1 MSQTTENKMNEK
13 TVLVVF
19 PSIFS
24 RNKIKYLMKSISKIL
39 KIKNQTLNSISRN
52 GFVIVLEVTDPVLAS
67 SAIGSLF
74 GIERIAIAREVRNNF
89 DNVLSTIIK
98 TSMNLLLKGEKF
110 YIKVDG
116 KTAGYLA
123 KDLEV
128 AATASLIEQ
137 AVDLQVKP
145 GSESYHDRLLY
156 TYITESNAYVCIFVD
171 KGLGGIPYN
180 SQNAEILCCV
190 YDELSAISCLQ
201 CIKMGFDIKIV
212 VCYSS
217 DPDLLKLSKI
227 INRILPNLIKE
238 KIELQFC
245 KIPRITDLLT
255 KTFVITSLIT
265 KVASSQKISR
275 VALAISPLVY
285 PAWFVEENTKTVSQ
299 NNLVPWIPLS
309 GIDSSILENA
319 REIGL
324 EKYLTSLEN
333 LCKLKFAKRPID
345 KEKVTR
351 NVKLAL
357 KNIKYVSITVG
368 PKNIHDII
376 DSLKANH

>member
-1 MSQTTENKMNEK
+1 MSQTTENKMNER

-24 RNKIKYLMKSISKIL
+24 HNKINYLMKSISKIL
-39 KIKNQTLNSISRN
+39 KIKNQTLNSIRRN
-52 GFVIVLEVTDPVLAS
+52 GFVIVLEVVDPVLAS

-74 GIERIAIAREVRNNF
+74 GVERIAIAREVRNNF
-89 DNVLSTIIK
+89 DNVVSTIIK

-156 TYITESNAYVCIFVD
+156 TYLTESNAYVCIFVD

-227 INRILPNLIKE
+227 INRI
-238 KIELQFC
+238 
-245 KIPRITDLLT
+245 
-255 KTFVITSLIT
+255 
-265 KVASSQKISR
+265 
-275 VALAISPLVY
+275 
-285 PAWFVEENTKTVSQ
+285 
-299 NNLVPWIPLS
+299 
-309 GIDSSILENA
+309 
-319 REIGL
+319 
-324 EKYLTSLEN
+324 
-333 LCKLKFAKRPID
+333 
-345 KEKVTR
+345 
-351 NVKLAL
+351 
-357 KNIKYVSITVG
+357 
-368 PKNIHDII
+368 
-376 DSLKANH
+376 

>member
-1 MSQTTENKMNEK
+1 MNEI

-24 RNKIKYLMKSISKIL
+24 HNKINNLMKSISKIL
-39 KIKNQTLNSISRN
+39 KIKNQTLNSIRRN
-52 GFVIVLEVTDPVLAS
+52 GFVIVLEVADPVLAS

-74 GIERIAIAREVRNNF
+74 GVERVAIAREVRNNF

-98 TSMNLLLKGEKF
+98 TSINLLLRGEKF

-116 KTAGYLA
+116 KTADYLA
-123 KDLEV
+123 KDLEI
-128 AATASLIEQ
+128 ASTASLIEQ

-156 TYITESNAYVCIFVD
+156 TYITESNAYVCIFLD
-171 KGLGGIPYN
+171 RGLGGIPYN

-201 CIKMGFDIKIV
+201 CIKMGFDIKIL

-227 INRILPNLIKE
+227 INRILPTLLKE
-238 KIELQFC
+238 KVKLQFC
-245 KIPRITDLLT
+245 KIPRISNLLT
-255 KTFVITSLIT
+255 KTFSITSLII
-265 KVASSQKISR
+265 KVALSKKITR
-275 VALAISPLVY
+275 VALAVPPLVY
-285 PAWFVEENTKTVSQ
+285 PAWFVEENIKIVSQ

-333 LCKLKFAKRPID
+333 LCKLKFGKRPID
-345 KEKVTR
+345 KEKVAR

-357 KNIKYVSITVG
+357 KSIKSVSITVG